1 MLRDH
6 KISELELAL
15 DDQKTQS
22 DSLEKRLLA
31 FEVKE
36 RKLNL
41 LIHGL
46 PEKIEVSV
54 TNNIRNKLEVTEP
67 INLMKCYRI
76 TPRSSN
82 VTDSRQRGN
91 KSKQQTKPVL
101 ISFG

>member
-1 MLRDH
+1 MLQDH

-15 DDQKTQS
+15 DGQKTQS

-31 FEVKE
+31 FEVEE

-46 PEKIEVSV
+46 PEEKVSEKIEVSV
-54 TNNIRNKLEVTEP
+54 SNFIRNKLEVTEP

-82 VTDSRQRGN
+82 VTDSRQRG
-91 KSKQQTKPVL
+91 KQV
-101 ISFG
+101 

>member
-1 MLRDH
+1 MRDH
-6 KISELELAL
+6 KIYELELVL

-46 PEKIEVSV
+46 PKEQVSEKMEVLVSNF
-54 TNNIRNKLEVTEP
+54 TRNKLEVTEP
-67 INLMKCYRI
+67 ILFF
-76 TPRSSN
+76 RS
-82 VTDSRQRGN
+82 T
-91 KSKQQTKPVL
+91 
-101 ISFG
+101 